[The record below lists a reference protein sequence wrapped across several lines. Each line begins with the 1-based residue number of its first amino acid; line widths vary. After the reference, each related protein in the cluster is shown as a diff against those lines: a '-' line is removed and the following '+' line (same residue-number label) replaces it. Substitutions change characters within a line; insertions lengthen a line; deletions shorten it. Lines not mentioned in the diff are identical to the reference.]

1 MLELCQALPLDG
13 SFSLRECRLFLYQ
26 FQNKKEVSYLEFGA
40 GTSTLIAGLRAKR
53 AVSVEGNQD
62 WFLNT
67 SLKLQKFKLNKIVQM
82 RFANIGPTRAFSYPV
97 FNNVSAHEYCV
108 KPLRPLETFDL
119 VLIDGR
125 FRVACAAHAYTKL
138 NHGATVLVHDYRHR
152 THYSDINRLYSLVGI
167 AQTLA
172 VFKPKPNKNPLS
184 ILRKHFHD
192 AA

>member
-1 MLELCQALPLDG
+1 MLDLCQALPLQG

-26 FQNKKEVSYLEFGA
+26 FKNKRDVSYLEYGA

-53 AVSVEGNQD
+53 AVSVEGSRE

-67 SLKLQKFKLNKIVQM
+67 SLKLQKFKLNKTVQM
-82 RFANIGPTRAFSYPV
+82 RYANIGPTARLSYPMWS
-97 FNNVSAHEYCV
+97 NASALEYCA
-108 KPLRPLETFDL
+108 KPLWGSEAFDL

-125 FRVACAAHAYTKL
+125 FRVACAAHVYARL
-138 NHGATVLVHDYRHR
+138 NHGATLLVHDYRHR

-167 AQTLA
+167 AETLA
-172 VFKPKPNKNPLS
+172 VFKRKPNKNPLQ
-184 ILRKHFHD
+184 IFRKHFYD